1 MTVSTAPSPDPADFL
16 SRRWLTV
23 TSLLWLAGCAIFIV
37 LRWKQIHWFAL
48 GDTDDNMRMMQVRA
62 LLNGQDWYD
71 LRQYRLNPPEGA
83 NIHWSRLVDLPI
95 AGIILLFR
103 PFVGGVSAEYV
114 AVAVAPLLPLLATMV
129 SLSLVARRLMAG
141 NSFIIALILIP
152 TCLSLTTMFAPLRI
166 DHHGWQLAMLA
177 LLMAGLVDPKAGRGG
192 LTAGIATALSMTIG
206 IELIPYL
213 LLAGGAIGLRWVFLQ
228 GEDQRLRGYGLSLAL
243 GTGLGYL
250 LFGSIANLEPR
261 CDALTPVWLSAFVA
275 AGVALFFLS
284 FVRSTKLPVRFA
296 VAAGVALS
304 LAAAFAIAWPHCLGR
319 LEGVSPEL
327 DALWL
332 SHIREAKPIYEQN
345 SATWSTVGF
354 SALAGLAGLFFG
366 WWKNRGTKQAPAW
379 LSLLL
384 LLIAASMVLLWQVR
398 AGPAMQLMAIVG
410 MTMLIVT
417 VIPILRASP
426 SFLVRVL
433 GVVIAFMLLSGVML
447 QLVMGQLATKPKG
460 SAIIASSDRAN
471 SSCGTIPSIAPIAK
485 LPATTIFTF
494 ADLSPRLITLSHH
507 SAIAGPYHRNGEA
520 ILDVNHAFRGTAD
533 EARVIIKKHKA
544 TLLLICPGSS
554 VSTIYTAETPKGFY
568 SQLTKGQVPDW
579 LEPVPLPAKS
589 PFKLWRV
596 R

>member
-1 MTVSTAPSPDPADFL
+1 MKFSPAPSTDPADFV
-16 SRRWLTV
+16 SKRWLLITC
-23 TSLLWLAGCAIFIV
+23 LLWLLGCAIFIV
-37 LRWKQIHWFAL
+37 LRWQQIHWFSL

-103 PFVGGVSAEYV
+103 PFVGGASAEYV
-114 AVAVAPLLPLLATMV
+114 AAATAPLLPLLTAMI
-129 SLSLVARRLMAG
+129 SLSLVARRLMG
-141 NSFIIALILIP
+141 GYSFAIALVLIP
-152 TCLSLTTMFAPLRI
+152 CCLSLTTMFAPLRL

-177 LLMAGLVDPKAGRGG
+177 LLMAGLVDPKGWRGG
-192 LTAGIATALSMTIG
+192 LTVGTASALSMTIG

-213 LLAGGAIGLRWVFLQ
+213 LLAGGAIGLRWVFSA

-243 GTGLGYL
+243 GTGLGYWV
-250 LFGSIANLEPR
+250 FGSIANQETR

-275 AGVALFFLS
+275 AGVALLLLS
-284 FVRSTKLPVRFA
+284 YVKITKLPLRFA
-296 VAAGVALS
+296 IAVGVAAA
-304 LAAAFAIAWPHCLGR
+304 LAAAFALAWPHCLGR
-319 LEGVSPEL
+319 LEGISPEL

-332 SHIREAKPIYEQN
+332 SHIREAKPIYVQN
-345 SATWSTVGF
+345 SATWTTVGF
-354 SALAGLAGLFFG
+354 SALAGLAGLSFG
-366 WWKNRGTKQAPAW
+366 WWTNRSSSQAPAW

-384 LLIAASMVLLWQVR
+384 LLLAASLVLLWQVR

-410 MTMLIVT
+410 MTMLIWT

-433 GVVIAFMLLSGVML
+433 GSVVAFMLLSGVML
-447 QLVMGQLATKPKG
+447 QLVMGQLAPKPKG
-460 SAIIASSDRAN
+460 SAVIASSNRAN

-494 ADLSPRLITLSHH
+494 VDVSPRLITLSHH

-520 ILDVNHAFRGTAD
+520 ILDVNHAFRGSAD
-533 EARVIIKKHKA
+533 EARAIIKKHGA

-554 VSTIYTAETPKGFY
+554 VSTIYAAETPKGFY
-568 SQLTKGQVPDW
+568 SQLAKGQVPNW
-579 LEPVPLPAKS
+579 LEPVALPPTS

-596 R
+596 K